1 MQEMYSIVRAT
12 RIFGMLLALLLGIIA
27 MLALHGCS
35 SQQRLTP
42 PQLTIG
48 ADSAGCAVTV
58 EGYGS
63 RIRTPLPPVVC
74 TAIPGMLVIQLLPPP
89 PDSPPTTGE

>member
-1 MQEMYSIVRAT
+1 MQQSYSIVHAT
-12 RIFGMLLALLLGIIA
+12 RIASMVLAILLGIFA

-74 TAIPGMLVIQLLPPP
+74 TAIPGVLVIQLLPPP
-89 PDSPPTTGE
+89 PDGQATTGD